1 MVMTKLELIMAFL
14 PVVFM
19 VHEYEEIIMLRCW
32 LGSNRNELKR
42 RFPKFEQFLAHRRHF
57 DYSTATFAIGTAH
70 EFLLISAISFCS
82 VWLGAYQWWFAAFAG
97 YSIHLIVHLAQWAIY
112 RKYIP
117 VIITTILTLPYCVYA
132 FVENAKASILS
143 PLQMLLW
150 AVIGIVLTVLSLL
163 SAFLLMNRVQKWL
176 NKH

>member
-57 DYSTATFAIGTAH
+57 DYSTATFAIGTA
-70 EFLLISAISFCS
+70 S
-82 VWLGAYQWWFAAFAG
+82 
-97 YSIHLIVHLAQWAIY
+97 
-112 RKYIP
+112 
-117 VIITTILTLPYCVYA
+117 
-132 FVENAKASILS
+132 
-143 PLQMLLW
+143 
-150 AVIGIVLTVLSLL
+150 
-163 SAFLLMNRVQKWL
+163 
-176 NKH
+176 